1 MYVTDIDPSLGTN
14 DWKSGISK
22 ANLKEQFISLF
33 ENNIAI
39 LSLCIVSDICILAQS
54 QLGESD
60 FQDIL
65 EVLWKCV

>member
-1 MYVTDIDPSLGTN
+1 MYGTGIDPSLGTN
-14 DWKSGISK
+14 DCKSGISK
-22 ANLKEQFISLF
+22 SNLKEQYISLF

-39 LSLCIVSDICILAQS
+39 LSLYIVSDICILAQS
-54 QLGESD
+54 QLVESD